1 LITKSDIPWTHKCN
15 ILSIILNA
23 DLNVVFLSIILNI
36 LSFGITISVSTHSFI
51 LLNHSIAFS
60 NLLFHSKE
68 KGFVTTHT
76 VRIPN
81 SFAACAITG
90 AAPVQVPPHIPAVI
104 KSISVSSKCLLI
116 SSIFS
121 SAAFLPIS
129 GFAQAPSHLVRFSQM
144 LTLSFAKLFS
154 KACASVFTA
163 INSTPSI
170 PS

>member
-1 LITKSDIPWTHKCN
+1 LK
-15 ILSIILNA
+15 A
-23 DLNVVFLSIILNI
+23 ALNVVFLSIILNI
-36 LSFGITISVSTHSFI
+36 LSFGITIRVSTHSFI
-51 LLNHSIAFS
+51 FDNHSIAFS

-68 KGFVTTHT
+68 NGFVTTHT
-76 VRIPN
+76 VRIHN

-129 GFAQAPSHLVRFSQM
+129 GFAQAHNHLVKLSQIF
-144 LTLSFAKLFS
+144 TLSFAKLFS
-154 KACASVFTA
+154 NACASVFTA
-163 INSTPSI
+163 INSTQSI
-170 PS
+170 HS